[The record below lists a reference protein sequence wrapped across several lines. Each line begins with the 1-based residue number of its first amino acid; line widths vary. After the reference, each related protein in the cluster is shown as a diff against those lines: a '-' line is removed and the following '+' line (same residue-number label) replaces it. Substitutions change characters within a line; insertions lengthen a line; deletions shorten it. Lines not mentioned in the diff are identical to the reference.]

1 MNSALSFLV
10 GLIVGWIL
18 AALVMM
24 GLLWLVSILARNHE
38 LHEDEEQ
45 QIKTKENGD

>member
-18 AALVMM
+18 ATLVML
-24 GLLWLVSILARNHE
+24 GLLWLVSILARNNE
-38 LHEDEEQ
+38 LHEDEK
-45 QIKTKENGD
+45 QINTKENGD

>member
-18 AALVMM
+18 ATLVML
-24 GLLWLVSILARNHE
+24 GLLWLVSILARNNE
-38 LHEDEEQ
+38 LYEDEKQ
-45 QIKTKENGD
+45 QINIKENGD

>member
-18 AALVMM
+18 ATLVML
-24 GLLWLVSILARNHE
+24 GLLWLVSFLARNHE
-38 LHEDEEQ
+38 LYEDEQ
-45 QIKTKENGD
+45 KQIKTKENGN

>member
-18 AALVMM
+18 ATLVML

-38 LHEDEEQ
+38 LHEDEKQ
-45 QIKTKENGD
+45 QINIKENGD

>member
-18 AALVMM
+18 ATLVML

-38 LHEDEEQ
+38 LHEDEQ
-45 QIKTKENGD
+45 KQINIKENGD